1 MTSKPLMLN
10 FVVPKRR
17 LEGALASARV
27 LPSVGLGCVLA
38 WQVAD
43 EDRLGQGGPLA
54 GGDGPGVFPV
64 RPSLVIRGDTYSLAL
79 LYMIDSFCAWSHP
92 YAIKR

>member
-64 RPSLVIRGDTYSLAL
+64 RPSLVMRGDIARHCS
-79 LYMIDSFCAWSHP
+79 IS
-92 YAIKR
+92 